1 MVFITIIFS
10 LLLTERLEEEQ
21 CRASIKMRTFE
32 EINDV
37 GGFGWL
43 KWEEKAAKSIE
54 LLPNDD
60 GRYNN
65 PERT

>member
-1 MVFITIIFS
+1 MQGWHKN
-10 LLLTERLEEEQ
+10 EN
-21 CRASIKMRTFE
+21 FE